1 MTAPS
6 LAAYDRPL
14 TAPATGALHA
24 PWPVCPGTIRGLTAS
39 LPAAA
44 LEVLNDAQLAALTD
58 WSDPACVRA
67 TADEATRRDIADRR
81 AELAAPVTPA
91 PVTPVADVAPVLEPA
106 AVTAPD
112 VTPDIATAP
121 ARRRGLSPWHA
132 AMLKEYRLARHAW
145 ELAAEGATAEYAW
158 EMTDYREHNPPPT
171 WKAFLTGSRRPQ

>member
-1 MTAPS
+1 MNALSLTAW
-6 LAAYDRPL
+6 DRPIAGP
-14 TAPATGALHA
+14 APATAALHA
-24 PWPVCPGTIRGLTAS
+24 PWPVCPGTVRGLTAQ
-39 LPAAA
+39 LPPAA

-81 AELAAPVTPA
+81 AELAA